1 MNSTSLYTVFVQ
13 VTDGKYW
20 GNATQTLRTKPDI
33 SNEFKVESNELEPK
47 PLSTLFS
54 LSVYSQKTFDTLDQ
68 YVFGYIDPSDKITKI
83 PMTQKTYKKLVEFI
97 LPEPAANSDNT
108 IQCYVDV
115 IMPNRVS
122 MTYRRTVQLSPSDMT
137 VSQFLDGMST
147 AIMDDIVESMQM
159 KHKLVSLNKQDSMTN
174 A

>member
-1 MNSTSLYTVFVQ
+1 
-13 VTDGKYW
+13 
-20 GNATQTLRTKPDI
+20 
-33 SNEFKVESNELEPK
+33 
-47 PLSTLFS
+47 
-54 LSVYSQKTFDTLDQ
+54 
-68 YVFGYIDPSDKITKI
+68 
-83 PMTQKTYKKLVEFI
+83 
-97 LPEPAANSDNT
+97 
-108 IQCYVDV
+108 
-115 IMPNRVS
+115 MPNRVS